1 MENSE
6 LITKALK
13 YIQIET
19 NKNSEITIEDVA
31 EHAGFSTDYFNRIF
45 LAHTGFNVMEYVRFR
60 RMKKAAHLL
69 RATDSDILDIAL
81 DCGYEAHE
89 SFTRAFKKQYG
100 VTPVEYRKQTE
111 KTEAFYGDYFNDTV
125 GARLTHEFKDFKIAD
140 TDEVIDFMLENNAL
154 KYGYVAICCRVNGG
168 AALYSGEDFR
178 DGFIW
183 FTEWDGRF
191 MGDIVCEDYERI
203 AEYLKTFSDDR
214 FDMVIYTM
222 DDDKAIADTLAGFG
236 VNVSEIKRHAE
247 RYYTGEPYQITPP
260 DGYTVRMIQYE
271 DYDTVRAF
279 CDRKGCF
286 SQYIPHMK
294 QELYQRDVLGNDE
307 HSVFGFAVFH
317 QGEMVGI
324 SLGGLQRVHGFVI
337 NNCVATA
344 LYPEHESEELY
355 QYVFK
360 FVTNASLAKGALPY
374 DDIQT
379 PFERESAKSGRFDSA
394 QLGYQTAVFSCQVK

>member
-13 YIQIET
+13 YIKSE

-31 EHAGFSTDYFNRIF
+31 DHAGFSTDYFNRVF
-45 LAHTGFNVMEYVRFR
+45 FAHTGFNVMEYVRFS
-60 RMKKAAHLL
+60 RMKKATHLL
-69 RATDSDILDIAL
+69 RTTDKDVLDIAL

-100 VTPVEYRKQTE
+100 VSPAEYRKQTE
-111 KTEAFYGDYFNDTV
+111 KTEAFYGDFFNDTV

-140 TDEVIDFMLENNAL
+140 TDEVIDFMLETGAL

-191 MGDIVCEDYERI
+191 RGDIVCDNYEKI
-203 AEYLKTFSDDR
+203 ADYLKIFSDDR
-214 FDMVIYTM
+214 FDMVIYTT
-222 DDDKAIADTLAGFG
+222 DDDHRIKDTLAGYG
-236 VNVSEIKRHAE
+236 VNISGIDRYEE

-260 DGYTVRMIQYE
+260 DRYTVRLIKYE

-286 SQYIPHMK
+286 THYILHMK
-294 QELYQRDVLGNDE
+294 QELYQRDVLGNEE
-307 HSVFGFAVFH
+307 HSVFGFAIFYRD
-317 QGEMVGI
+317 EMVGI

-337 NNCVATA
+337 NNCIATT
-344 LYPEHESEELY
+344 LLDEHKSEELY
-355 QYVFK
+355 EYVFK
-360 FVTNASLAKGALPY
+360 FITNAALEKGALPF

-379 PFERESAKSGRFDSA
+379 PFTKENSKSGKFDSSEF
-394 QLGYQTAVFSCQVK
+394 GYKTSVFSCHIK